1 MQQKT
6 NIKEKVQDKTR
17 DKDFELFFM
26 DMYPR
31 LMRYATSLLGDG
43 VAAHDIVSEMFERAW
58 SKRLPVS
65 RGEQLNNWA
74 YMAVHHACLNR
85 LKHLKVEH
93 DNQRELAAS
102 MLYDNTIDYRHHER
116 MLHVVEQTIEHMGEP
131 TRTILRLC
139 ALKRNTYRQTADI
152 MGISVHTVKKHMS
165 KAYDMLRRTLN
176 DKYSS
181 EEIEKGL

>member
-1 MQQKT
+1 MEQASARFKGRT
-6 NIKEKVQDKTR
+6 V
-17 DKDFELFFM
+17 
-26 DMYPR
+26 
-31 LMRYATSLLGDG
+31 
-43 VAAHDIVSEMFERAW
+43 
-58 SKRLPVS
+58 
-65 RGEQLNNWA
+65 EQLGVYGCA
-74 YMAVHHACLNR
+74 SCLPQS
-85 LKHLKVEH
+85 LETPQGGEH

-116 MLHVVEQTIEHMGEP
+116 MLQVVEQTIEHMGEP
-131 TRTILRLC
+131 PRTILWLC

-181 EEIEKGL
+181 GEIEKGL